1 MSGKPGGDHCP
12 EKHRREPDL
21 MARETSEGEVN
32 GLTNPRSRLA
42 SRPDG
47 ADAKSPNPTS
57 SPPPPVCRLSLFFVS
72 VVRCVRAWR
81 EMAEGRALLCAG
93 HLGRWLVTPS
103 RRGAEQYVSNSMR
116 PNE

>member
-1 MSGKPGGDHCP
+1 
-12 EKHRREPDL
+12 

-32 GLTNPRSRLA
+32 GLTKPRPRLA

-47 ADAKSPNPTS
+47 ADATLPNPTP
-57 SPPPPVCRLSLFFVS
+57 SPPPSVPSLSFFVS
-72 VVRCVRAWR
+72 AVRCARAWR
-81 EMAEGRALLCAG
+81 AMAEGRALLCAG